1 MNTIIFAGGTGR
13 RLWPLSRQNSPKQ
26 FQVFKGEKSTLQM
39 AIDRIK
45 EFGMDNIYISTNQ
58 RFTDQIKSQA
68 PDLPK
73 ENILAEPAKRDLAA
87 AVGLSLLRLKQRGVE
102 GTTAIL
108 WADHFMKKPD
118 NFRKALKQAEGLIQ
132 QDSKRVIFLAEEPG
146 FANENLGWI
155 HLGDNMEDNVY
166 EFSGWKYKPSQQTCQ
181 KLFESGEWKWN
192 PGYFVF
198 DLDYCLELYQKFQP
212 EMYNK
217 LKEMVGDEEK
227 LSREYQN
234 LKEDSFDGA
243 ILEQMDNDQAVV
255 LTVDLGWRDPGTLY
269 ALKEALTETR
279 EENLIRGNGKI
290 SIKDTE
296 DSFIYNEEPD
306 KLTAVLG
313 LEGTMVINT
322 EDTLFVCSKDKIQ
335 EIKPLL
341 KKLDQEGFEDHL

>member
-45 EFGMDNIYISTNQ
+45 EFGMDNIYISTNE
-58 RFTDQIKSQA
+58 RFTDQIKQQA
-68 PDLPK
+68 PDLPE
-73 ENILAEPAKRDLAA
+73 ENILPEPAKRDLAA
-87 AVGLSLLRLKQRGVE
+87 AVGLSLLRLKQRGIE

-108 WADHFMKKPD
+108 WADHFMKKPE
-118 NFRKALKQAEGLIQ
+118 NFRSALKQAKQLVQADNERI
-132 QDSKRVIFLAEEPG
+132 IFLAEEPG

-155 HLGDNMEDNVY
+155 HLGDNIEDNIY
-166 EFSGWKYKPSQQTCQ
+166 EFAGWKYKPDQQTCQ
-181 KLFESGEWKWN
+181 ELFESGEWKWN

-227 LSREYQN
+227 LNQEYQN

-269 ALKEALTETR
+269 ALKEALTETQ
-279 EENLIRGNGKI
+279 EENLIRGEGKI
-290 SIKDTE
+290 STKQTK

-306 KLTAVLG
+306 KLTATLG
-313 LEGTMVINT
+313 LEGVMVINT
-322 EDTLFVCSKDKIQ
+322 EDTLFVCSKDQIQ

-341 KKLDQEGFEDHL
+341 KKLDKEGFEDHL